1 MPVPIDKLNYALSS
15 TCLQME
21 DLCGRLSMFGARN
34 SYNIFRWSDEVCNEL
49 AIQVEGFLIKSSI
62 ESVEAKHVLTTYQF
76 RPSCLVKGQAI
87 INKSSSFIADLYSL
101 RPHHGIYNTLY
112 YWNTMLT
119 NPCLSGMH
127 IQTTKKQV

>member
-34 SYNIFRWSDEVCNEL
+34 SYNIFRWSDEVCNQL

-62 ESVEAKHVLTTYQF
+62 ESVEAKHQF
-76 RPSCLVKGQAI
+76 RPSCLAAPWTSAAGDRPLEY
-87 INKSSSFIADLYSL
+87 KS
-101 RPHHGIYNTLY
+101 
-112 YWNTMLT
+112 
-119 NPCLSGMH
+119 
-127 IQTTKKQV
+127 TTIR